1 MNLKLKNLL
10 KSQSV
15 DADGFYSSPIAA
27 SHDQVAEMALR
38 KRVAARQYVNYLD
51 AISCSHFIAVMD
63 YEVDRYL
70 TKIPQGGLILDIGG
84 CWGWLGKLDAL
95 LSNNASF
102 LRWFARQHSFHC
114 QKP

>member
-1 MNLKLKNLL
+1 
-10 KSQSV
+10 
-15 DADGFYSSPIAA
+15 
-27 SHDQVAEMALR
+27 
-38 KRVAARQYVNYLD
+38 
-51 AISCSHFIAVMD
+51 MD